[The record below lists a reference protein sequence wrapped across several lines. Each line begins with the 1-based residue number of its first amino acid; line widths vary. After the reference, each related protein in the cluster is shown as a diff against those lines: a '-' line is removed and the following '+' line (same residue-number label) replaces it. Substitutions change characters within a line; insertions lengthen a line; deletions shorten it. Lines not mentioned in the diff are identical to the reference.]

1 MGASFFQPVPASPAG
16 PPLAGYVRP
25 RGFHVVE
32 GDPQCRNWRH
42 YLAEK
47 DGVTT
52 SSGLWE
58 STQGVFAFRFEHW
71 EFFHVIS
78 GVVVVTPEGGE
89 PMTLR
94 AGDAMVMEPGFT
106 GRWQVVET
114 MLKHY
119 VTRLRG

>member
-1 MGASFFQPVPASPAG
+1 ME
-16 PPLAGYVRP
+16 GYVRP

-42 YLAEK
+42 YLAEGG
-47 DGVTT
+47 GVTT

-78 GVVVVTPEGGE
+78 GMVVVTPEGGE

-119 VTRLRG
+119 VTRLSV